1 MRLWDAESG
10 SQTLVL
16 RGHRG
21 LVSAVAF
28 SPDATKLASV
38 SGEGTVRVWALDLD
52 DLIEIARGRAD
63 AHADG
68 RRVQPV
74 PARGPVPAGLTDMT
88 TRSDSLICALDLP
101 LTRIRPASSA
111 SWAPSQTWWPSEQ
124 SILKSKRSSSRGVGR
139 EIGRCRRV
147 V

>member
-52 DLIEIARGRAD
+52 DLIEIAEDKLTRT
-63 AHADG
+63 
-68 RRVQPV
+68 
-74 PARGPVPAGLTDMT
+74 LTDEE
-88 TRSDSLICALDLP
+88 C
-101 LTRIRPASSA
+101 
-111 SWAPSQTWWPSEQ
+111 SQY
-124 SILKSKRSSSRGVGR
+124 LHVD
-139 EIGRCRRV
+139 RCPQA
-147 V
+147 